1 MSHDHVDRSAGAT
14 PPPCPRCGGKT
25 TRVHRRATDHW
36 FAAARREPVLRFE
49 CRSAACGWSG
59 LRAPDAAPGGD
70 RRRPLVAGALLALLV
85 GAAAVGLVAIT
96 ADRWLPGSDAEPA
109 SAQGTAAL
117 RPQFQDAATQVP
129 PAGWH
134 AVGEILPSD
143 DARHVGHAAGL
154 QLRHG
159 CTWGVPGRDPYRGTA
174 EQALQAAGLPA
185 DAVRA
190 IAQRIRSGES
200 DGVVTLAREGIQSA
214 DGQRQFGRR
223 LVASTYGMTLCF
235 DTLVNFAEGHV
246 ERAPLFEFT
255 SADGRRFSVI
265 VPEVCGNVGVISDQ
279 PSAGIVLGERAE
291 RAANPVAQG
300 AMGPPTTTPVAP
312 PQAGPS
318 GARVTAAPPRPRAG
332 GRPDFAPVPPTGG
345 GPSPRGPA
353 PQSTP
358 PATPVGPTP
367 HARPEPPI
375 APPMARPDAGAPP
388 PGSGGTPSPQDI
400 TPPQPPVGPPAQDI
414 TPPQSPQPP
423 VAPTPPAVPKP
434 PVTTPAGDPGTE
446 TPPPGSGG
454 TPPPQDLT
462 PPQPPQPQV
471 GPTPPASPEPPRT
484 PPTVDPDPRAPPPV
498 GTVPPPAPPT
508 PPLPLPVKPTQP
520 APPQPPPTPPPTPEA
535 PELPPPS
542 DPPPWMPP
550 EPPWLPPDA
559 PPWDD
564 DPPPPTFAAEPELP
578 RAVPAPGTLSTGL
591 LGLAALLLSR
601 RWCRRQR

>member
-36 FAAARREPVLRFE
+36 FAAARREPLLRFE

-312 PQAGPS
+312 PQAGPY
-318 GARVTAAPPRPRAG
+318 GARVTAAPPPPRAG

-345 GPSPRGPA
+345 PSPRGPA

-358 PATPVGPTP
+358 PPTPADPTP

-484 PPTVDPDPRAPPPV
+484 PPTVDPDPGATPPV

-564 DPPPPTFAAEPELP
+564 DPPPPPFPAEPELP

-591 LGLAALLLSR
+591 LGLAALMLSR
-601 RWCRRQR
+601 RWCRRRQR